1 MWSARTN
8 QAELMD
14 ALADFKG
21 MAPITTPCR
30 IDIVFCFK
38 AKSVTSPQIGDLD
51 NLTKAVWDGLV
62 QTGLI
67 KDDRLIVASHTHKKV
82 YPYDEIQITASAPD

>member
-1 MWSARTN
+1 
-8 QAELMD
+8 MD
-14 ALADFKG
+14 ALADYKG

-30 IDIVFCFK
+30 VDIVFCFK

-62 QTGLI
+62 QTKLI
-67 KDDRLIVASHTHKKV
+67 ADDRLIVQSFTHKKV
-82 YPYDEIQITASAPD
+82 HPNDEIQIVVSDPD